1 MSKRGS
7 IEPPCRLLVIE
18 DEFLISELIA
28 DQLGELNLEVAGTAT
43 TVAQALHAIKTVD
56 IDAALLDMR
65 LHGKFSGEVADAL
78 SREGIPFLFVSGYS
92 SVPDPRFGHIPIL
105 LKPFDTSTLQAA
117 LAGIL
122 PPKCF
127 PEPRVALSA

>member
-28 DQLGELNLEVAGTAT
+28 DQLEELNLEVAGTAR
-43 TVAQALHAIKTVD
+43 TVAQALDLIKTVE

-65 LHGKFSGEVADAL
+65 LDEKFAGEVADAL
-78 SREGIPFLFVSGYS
+78 SRDGIPFLFVSGYAS
-92 SVPDPRFGHIPIL
+92 APDPRYRDVPIL
-105 LKPFDTSTLQAA
+105 LKPFETSTLKAA
-117 LAGIL
+117 LTGIL

-127 PEPRVALSA
+127 PEPGVALSA

>member
-1 MSKRGS
+1 
-7 IEPPCRLLVIE
+7 LLVIE

-28 DQLGELNLEVAGTAT
+28 DQLEELNLEVAGTAR
-43 TVAQALHAIKTVD
+43 TVAEALQSIETVE

-65 LHGKFSGEVADAL
+65 LDEKFSGEVADAL

-92 SVPDPRFGHIPIL
+92 TAPDPRYRDVPIL
-105 LKPFDTSTLQAA
+105 LKPFETGSLRAA
-117 LAGIL
+117 LQGIL